1 MLVKTVNSP
10 KGTAAKAKL
19 TEKIVAGKTGTA
31 REKLNDNTSHTA
43 TFAGFV
49 PYDKPEFLAV
59 VVLHGVAGDEYSG
72 GKASAPVFFKYYE
85 TNFFTKRP

>member
-31 REKLNDNTSHTA
+31 REKLNNWIVDTADDIMNIRNTNLNQKKTIH
-43 TFAGFV
+43 
-49 PYDKPEFLAV
+49 KNIN
-59 VVLHGVAGDEYSG
+59 
-72 GKASAPVFFKYYE
+72 KKYKS
-85 TNFFTKRP
+85 TK